1 LYKEVFSI
9 NSGLADE
16 IELTILAQM
25 KEIEAIETV
34 PSNERSLE
42 QREKLEQLRKNYS
55 SFRLLDKKIKELLV
69 LHQQNL
75 SELAL
80 LMLNPKK

>member
-1 LYKEVFSI
+1 MYKEVFSI